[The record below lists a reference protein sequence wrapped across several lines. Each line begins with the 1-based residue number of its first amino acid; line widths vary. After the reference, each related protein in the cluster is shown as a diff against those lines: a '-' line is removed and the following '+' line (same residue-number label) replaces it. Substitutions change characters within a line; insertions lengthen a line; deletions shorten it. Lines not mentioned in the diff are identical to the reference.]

1 MSASP
6 ETSTIKP
13 EIDQTPKKLAIPET
27 FDQTMQQVKS
37 LSDALEKRIET
48 AVNQDEKER
57 YTRLLSQLK
66 QSFVVKSEQ
75 AVDGTQ
81 ESIAKLRSEVSPD
94 QKKLLQDIEHAVKHG
109 VNASVQVVNQ

>member
-1 MSASP
+1 MNASP
-6 ETSTIKP
+6 ETTPVNP
-13 EIDQTPKKLAIPET
+13 ETSQIPKKLAIPET

-109 VNASVQVVNQ
+109 VDASVKAVDQ